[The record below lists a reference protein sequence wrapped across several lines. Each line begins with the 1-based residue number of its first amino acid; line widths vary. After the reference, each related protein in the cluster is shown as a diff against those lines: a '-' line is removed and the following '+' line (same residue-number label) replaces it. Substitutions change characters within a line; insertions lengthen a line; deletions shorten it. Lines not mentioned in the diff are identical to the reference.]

1 MATAAAGTDA
11 EGDDAWHPR
20 AAADLIGHA
29 EAERQLLRA
38 HEAGRIPH
46 AWLIDGPRGVGKATL
61 AYRFARFLLRHG
73 GTGADLFGAAP
84 AGLAVDPDDP
94 VFHRVAAAGHGDLV
108 TVTRTKRER
117 SDELSPFIRVDQ
129 IRDLVHFF
137 NLTSAEGG
145 WRVAVIDAADDLNA
159 NAENALLKLLEEP
172 PARGL
177 LLLVSH
183 SPGRLLPTTR
193 SRCRRLTLKPLAA
206 ADVAAIVRA
215 RLSDL
220 DPDEVAALTVLA
232 EGSPGRAI
240 ALAGQGGVAVYR
252 ELVALAGTL
261 PDLNYDRVHQL
272 SDRLNRRDG
281 EAQYRVWLDLIGL
294 WLTRTVRRGALPGAD
309 MPEAVPGEGALAER
323 LLAGATLDRLVD
335 LWEKISRLAARAD
348 AVHLERKQVVLNAFL
363 SLEDAVRR

>member
-1 MATAAAGTDA
+1 MATAAAETEDEA
-11 EGDDAWHPR
+11 THPS

-29 EAERQLLRA
+29 EAEQQMLQA
-38 HEAGRIPH
+38 YNAGRIPH

-73 GTGADLFGAAP
+73 GEGGDLFGAAP
-84 AGLAVDPDDP
+84 ADLSVDPDDP
-94 VFHRVAAAGHGDLV
+94 IFRRVAAAGHGDLV
-108 TVTRTKRER
+108 TVARTARER
-117 SDELSPFIRVDQ
+117 SDELSAFIRVEQ

-145 WRVAVIDAADDLNA
+145 WRIAVIDAVDDLNA

-193 SRCRRLTLKPLAA
+193 SRCRRLTLKPLAE
-206 ADVAAIVRA
+206 ADVAAILGA
-215 RLSDL
+215 RLPDL
-220 DPDEVAALTVLA
+220 APEDVTALTVLA

-240 ALAGQGGVAVYR
+240 ALAEQGGVAVYR
-252 ELVALAGTL
+252 ELIDLAGTL
-261 PDLNYDRVHQL
+261 PNLNYDQVHQL

-294 WLTRTVRRGALPGAD
+294 WLTRTVRRGALTGTD
-309 MPEAVPGEGALAER
+309 MPEVVPGERALADR
-323 LLAGATLDRLVD
+323 LAAGGALDRLVD
-335 LWEKISRLAARAD
+335 LWEKISSLTARAD

-363 SLEDAVRR
+363 SLESATRR